1 MYTNFRLLSIGATSD
16 FGVKYAQNYMNNK
29 TSEKINIKIEVSI

>member
-16 FGVKYAQNYMNNK
+16 FGVKYTQNYMNNK
-29 TSEKINIKIEVSI
+29 TSEKINIKIEVRV